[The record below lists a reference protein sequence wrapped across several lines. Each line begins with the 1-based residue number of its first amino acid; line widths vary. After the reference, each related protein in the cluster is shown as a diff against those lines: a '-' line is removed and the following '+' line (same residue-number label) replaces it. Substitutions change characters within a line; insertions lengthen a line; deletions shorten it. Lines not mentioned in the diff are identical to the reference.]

1 VAGGRDY
8 LVAAWWLVTLPG
20 LVIAAVVLS
29 TNRLS
34 HAFLTNARTA
44 S

>member
-20 LVIAAVVLS
+20 AVIAAVVLS
-29 TNRLS
+29 ANRIS
-34 HAFLTNARTA
+34 HAFQTRT
-44 S
+44 SR